1 MSGRVAVVGSSHS
14 VGLGVHGRSFA
25 VRAAELLGAGETLQ
39 LSRSAQVVSEVGAD
53 TVDAVAAFAP
63 GLVIVSYGAAEGHV
77 HPSRLLQALLDRF
90 APASWR
96 GPDGV
101 EPRPYF
107 SRRPARRLAQRLVSR
122 AKVLVKRLLIGL
134 TGGFHRLPAAD
145 FEAGLRDLLDRLGP
159 APKVLVGLWPVDERL
174 FPRSNPVLARNDA
187 ILRQVAAERDDVVYV
202 DTADTVRRWDDFL
215 DDHAHL
221 NDAGH
226 ERVARLIADLCA
238 ARRAFSSRAGAGA

>member
-1 MSGRVAVVGSSHS
+1 MRIAVVGSSHS

-25 VRAAELLGAGETLQ
+25 VRAAELLGASETLQ
-39 LSRSAQVVSEVGAD
+39 LSRSAQLVSQAGAE
-53 TVDAVAAFAP
+53 TVRAVQDFEP
-63 GLVIVSYGAAEGHV
+63 SLVIVSYGAAEGHV
-77 HPSRLLQALLDRF
+77 HPSRLLQSVLDRF

-96 GPDGV
+96 GPDGI

-107 SRRPARRLAQRLVSR
+107 SRRTTRRLVQRAVSR
-122 AKVLVKRLLIGL
+122 TKVLVKRLLIAL
-134 TGGFHRLPAAD
+134 TGGFHRLNAAD

-159 APKVLVGLWPVDERL
+159 APKVLVGLWPVDERM

-187 ILRQVAAERDDVVYV
+187 ILRTVAAERADAVYV
-202 DTADTVRRWDDFL
+202 DTAAVVRRWDDFL

-226 ERVARLIADLCA
+226 NRVAALIAEA
-238 ARRAFSSRAGAGA
+238 SRRADARA